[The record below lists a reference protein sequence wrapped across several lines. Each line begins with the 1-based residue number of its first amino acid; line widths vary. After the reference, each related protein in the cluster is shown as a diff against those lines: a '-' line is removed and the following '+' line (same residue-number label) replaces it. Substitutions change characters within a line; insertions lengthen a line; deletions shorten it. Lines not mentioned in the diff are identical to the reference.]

1 MTSGPAGNRNAA
13 SGNPW
18 VRPVTLEGRIVRLEP
33 LGREHFDDLVE
44 VGLDPALWKWTQVL
58 PERETDLR
66 GYFELALA
74 NAAAGSEVPFA
85 TILRET
91 GRAIGS
97 TRFLTIVPEHR
108 RLEIGWT
115 WLGTAHQRSGANRE
129 AKLLQLTHAFEALGA
144 NRVEFKTDS
153 RNEASRRALEGIGAT
168 FEGIF
173 RSHTIMPWGPLRDS
187 AYYSVIASEWPVVKA
202 HLEGL
207 LDR

>member
-1 MTSGPAGNRNAA
+1 MTNALA
-13 SGNPW
+13 TARW
-18 VRPVTLEGRIVRLEP
+18 IRPITLEGRIVRLEP
-33 LGREHFDDLVE
+33 LGRQHFDDLVE
-44 VGLDPALWKWTQVL
+44 VGMDPVLWKWTQVL
-58 PERETDLR
+58 PETEAQLR
-66 GYFELALA
+66 AYLELALA
-74 NAAAGSEVPFA
+74 NAEAGTEVPFA

-97 TRFLTIVPEHR
+97 TRFLTIVPEHK

-115 WLGTAHQRSGANRE
+115 WLGRDHQRSGANRE
-129 AKLLQLTHAFEALGA
+129 AKLLQLTHCFEVLGA

-187 AYYSVIASEWPVVKA
+187 AYYSVIAGEWPQVKA

-207 LDR
+207 LAR